1 MSRDQGHDAPP
12 PRVACVGAAAI
23 DRKFCL
29 LAPAIAGTSNPATS
43 SVAFGGVA
51 RNVCEN
57 LARLG
62 HAPLFFSALGN
73 DAAGHD
79 LARHLNACG
88 AVTKHLLHAA
98 DRPTAEYVAILDTA
112 HNLQMG
118 VFGAGA
124 FDRLDRAYLQ
134 ASWPA
139 MADAS
144 WIFADCNTPPDALS
158 WLLAQAHGQGI
169 RVAVDTV
176 SVPKARRLR
185 SLLACVAL
193 LVTNRDEAL
202 QLLPDCPGM
211 TTADMTTQDL
221 ATALVRAGAGT
232 VIITEGAAG
241 LSVADAR
248 GARAIPAHPATV
260 ADVTGAG
267 DALIG
272 ATLGALLD
280 GAEIDTACRL
290 GTAAAALTIESRESV
305 RPDLSRALVHA
316 TARLASPGAPSRM
329 LSHEP

>member
-23 DRKFCL
+23 DRKFRL
-29 LAPAIAGTSNPATS
+29 LGPAIAGTSNPATA

-88 AVTKHLLHAA
+88 AVTAHLLHV
-98 DRPTAEYVAILDTA
+98 DNTPTAEYVAILDTA

-144 WIFADCNTPPDALS
+144 WIFADCNTPPDALA
-158 WLLAQAHGQGI
+158 WLLTQAHGHGI

-185 SLLACVAL
+185 GLLACVAL

-202 QLLPDCPGM
+202 HLLPEGPGM

-221 ATALVRAGAGT
+221 ATALVRAGAGAGT
-232 VIITEGAAG
+232 VIVTEGAAG

-290 GTAAAALTIESRESV
+290 GAAAAALTIESRESV

-316 TARLASPGAPSRM
+316 TARLPSPGAIKGHVP
-329 LSHEP
+329 